1 MFKVDL
7 VRGETKLRNSARRF
21 SDAGGVLVF
30 DGFQVNRQGG
40 KPCHR
45 CRVVNTASQ
54 VACIHVVVKSQVPGK
69 SWWCP
74 ECVNVVFQPKSM
86 ALLAGQPEHISP
98 PAVAN
103 FLTLTA
109 QEIRDMVD
117 SGELVGSKSDGGR
130 YLVDRYELAAWMD
143 ENPRKVNPSIPA

>member
-7 VRGETKLRNSARRF
+7 VRGETKLRNSAHRF

-45 CRVVNTASQ
+45 CRVVNTANQ
-54 VACIHVVVKSQVPGK
+54 VACIHVVVKGQVPGK

-74 ECVNVVFQPKSM
+74 DCVSVVFQPKSM
-86 ALLAGQPEHISP
+86 ERLASQPPHMTP

-103 FLTLTA
+103 FVNLSA
-109 QEIRDMVD
+109 QDLRDMVD
-117 SGELVGSKSDGGR
+117 SGELVGTKSEGGR
-130 YLVDRYELAAWMD
+130 YLIDRYELAAWMD
-143 ENPRKVNPSIPA
+143 ENPRKVIPLAVA